1 MVSLF
6 PGILEV
12 FFPFV
17 NQWLIVT
24 DINSHCQDQQEMG
37 GLKLCTLF
45 FLFLSG
51 ALLKNG
57 WNVDDG
63 LGVFTCVHQTTR
75 HIIKAKKSRKA
86 EAEKTIWVRACRLR
100 MLELG
105 SQSWLCH
112 DTQEQTSL
120 EQILVNP
127 EPTNH
132 TIELPRAYAMLT
144 SPLSL

>member
-12 FFPFV
+12 FFSFV

-86 EAEKTIWVRACRLR
+86 EKQKSRSRKDHLGACV
-100 MLELG
+100 
-105 SQSWLCH
+105 Q
-112 DTQEQTSL
+112 
-120 EQILVNP
+120 
-127 EPTNH
+127 
-132 TIELPRAYAMLT
+132 A
-144 SPLSL
+144 

>member
-12 FFPFV
+12 FFSFV

-51 ALLKNG
+51 ALLKMVG
-57 WNVDDG
+57 MWMMVWG
-63 LGVFTCVHQTTR
+63 YLLVC
-75 HIIKAKKSRKA
+75 I
-86 EAEKTIWVRACRLR
+86 RL
-100 MLELG
+100 L
-105 SQSWLCH
+105 
-112 DTQEQTSL
+112 DT
-120 EQILVNP
+120 
-127 EPTNH
+127 
-132 TIELPRAYAMLT
+132 
-144 SPLSL
+144 